1 MRNFQD
7 SFETRKQSFIS
18 GFSICMTVDL
28 RVAAQK
34 NVELIFDKLH
44 FIRKLKFRIFNSMAV
59 IFYLSFHVLPYFR
72 VIHNL

>member
-1 MRNFQD
+1 
-7 SFETRKQSFIS
+7 
-18 GFSICMTVDL
+18 MTVDL

-44 FIRKLKFRIFNSMAV
+44 LIRKLKLRIFNSMAV